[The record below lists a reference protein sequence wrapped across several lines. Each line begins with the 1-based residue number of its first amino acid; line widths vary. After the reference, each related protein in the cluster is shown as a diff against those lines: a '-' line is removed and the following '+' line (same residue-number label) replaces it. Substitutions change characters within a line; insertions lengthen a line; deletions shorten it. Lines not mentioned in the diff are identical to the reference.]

1 MKKTIV
7 LPILLFLFVPFSHS
21 QVKVPQA
28 SPHASLEQVVGLT
41 KIEVDYS
48 RPGVKDRKIF
58 GELVPY
64 GELWRTGAN
73 QNTLIEFS
81 DDVVINGKTLKQGI
95 YSVFTKPGKE
105 FWQIYFYSDIQNWGL
120 PQKWTDEKV
129 VLETQAKVQ
138 ELANQVET
146 FTIMLSDLT
155 NNSASLD
162 FIWENTKASLKF
174 EVPTEEKA
182 MQSIKSTLSG
192 EAKWSDY
199 YAAADYFFSE
209 GKDLKQAYEWITTAI
224 KMNEKAPFYVIRKK
238 ALIEY
243 QLGMREEAI
252 ESAKQSLEAAQ
263 EAKNEDYV
271 KMNEASL
278 KEWGAK

>member
-1 MKKTIV
+1 MKKIFV
-7 LPILLFLFVPFSHS
+7 LPFLLFLFVPFSYS
-21 QVKVPQA
+21 QVKVPQP
-28 SPHASLEQVVGLT
+28 SPQASLEQVVGLT
-41 KIEVDYS
+41 KIEIDYS

-73 QNTLIEFS
+73 KNTLIEFS
-81 DDVVINGKTLKQGI
+81 DDVLINGQTLKQGI

-105 FWQIYFYSDIQNWGL
+105 FWQIYFYKDIDNWGL
-120 PQKWTDEKV
+120 PQKWTDENV
-129 VLETQAKVQ
+129 VLETKAKVQ
-138 ELANQVET
+138 ELPHSVET
-146 FTIMLSDLT
+146 FTILLSDLT
-155 NNSASLD
+155 NNSAILNFVWD
-162 FIWENTKASLKF
+162 HTKASLKI
-174 EVPTEEKA
+174 EVPTKEKA

-192 EAKWSDY
+192 GAKWFDY

-209 GKDLKQAYEWITTAI
+209 GKDLKQAYEWITTAV
-224 KMNEKAPFYVIRKK
+224 KMNQDAPFYVIRKK

-252 ESAKQSLEAAQ
+252 ESAKQSLEAAKK
-263 EAKNEDYV
+263 ANNDDYV

-278 KEWGAK
+278 KEWSAK